1 MRHVSRSRGAARPSD
16 ESSVDLETELEHL
29 HSRSFGWALSCCGW
43 DREEAADVLQTTY
56 LKVLDGRA
64 RFGNRS
70 LFSTWLYGVIRR
82 TAMERRR
89 RRTTRNILLL
99 RHAREF
105 VPTPPVSNGALSVH
119 AGRLQEALATLPRRQ
134 REILHLVFYDEL
146 SIREAAEIMGIG
158 IGSARVHYDRAKK
171 RLRRSLGDEYEEGI
185 KG

>member
-1 MRHVSRSRGAARPSD
+1 MDDRQEEAFRVPIAGRLRLEHAGSLDGEEIRCVHRASRDPGRPDRDMRHVSRSRGAARPSD

-89 RRTTRNILLL
+89 RRTT
-99 RHAREF
+99 
-105 VPTPPVSNGALSVH
+105 
-119 AGRLQEALATLPRRQ
+119 
-134 REILHLVFYDEL
+134 
-146 SIREAAEIMGIG
+146 
-158 IGSARVHYDRAKK
+158 
-171 RLRRSLGDEYEEGI
+171 
-185 KG
+185 